1 MVPVDL
7 ESVAD
12 ELYGAS
18 PEEFVERRKQRV
30 ADARSER
37 DRALVKAIG
46 ALRRPTRSAW
56 MVNLLARTAPEEFQ
70 RLTDLGAALGDA
82 QRRGSGPDLRRLAKE
97 RQVTLDSLT
106 RSAVELAATEGYS
119 ATEATRMEV
128 SQTLQAALADPEV
141 AELVRTGR
149 VIQPATYGGFGPMD
163 LGLLAAMT
171 PVGTPAATDTPTGTG
186 TETPTETELGVDGTR
201 TPEMPEADREPEED
215 PARLSA
221 EAAIQSAEEA
231 LEAAASA
238 AGSAEREAEEA
249 TTRADD
255 LADRVEELRTQLE
268 AAEAAEREA
277 RNAARAA
284 RKGAQQLHEALRVA
298 EADVQETRS
307 ALDRVGGAHDD
318 S

>member
-18 PEEFVERRKQRV
+18 PDEFVERRKQQV
-30 ADARSER
+30 ADARAER

-56 MVNLLARTAPEEFQ
+56 MVNLLARTAPEDVQ
-70 RLTDLGAALGDA
+70 RLADLGAALGDA

-97 RQVTLDSLT
+97 RSVTLDSLT
-106 RSAVELAATEGYS
+106 RSAVELAAAEGYS

-141 AELVRTGR
+141 ADLVRTGR
-149 VIQPATYGGFGPMD
+149 VIQPVTYGGFGPMD
-163 LGLLAAMT
+163 LSLLAAAT
-171 PVGTPAATDTPTGTG
+171 PSGAPASTEASTPA
-186 TETPTETELGVDGTR
+186 E
-201 TPEMPEADREPEED
+201 PEAAGAPEPEQPEAEPEPEPD
-215 PARLSA
+215 PARVAA
-221 EAAIQSAEEA
+221 EAAVQSAEET

-238 AGSAEREAEEA
+238 AGSAEREAEET
-249 TTRADD
+249 TTRADE
-255 LADRVEELRTQLE
+255 LADRVEELRDQLE
-268 AAEAAEREA
+268 AAEATEREA

-284 RKGAQQLHEALRVA
+284 RKRAQQLQEALRAA
-298 EADVQETRS
+298 EVDVHAARQS
-307 ALDRVGGAHDD
+307 LDSVGEDRGG